1 MKKILLYGLII
12 AIIFLKFFADG
23 EHIPSLVPPIVA
35 ATADVF
41 FLFAFAVYTFF
52 YIATKH
58 RGFYGAGIGI
68 YLLLFVFVSLVSI
81 CLNINGIQWKTSSLF
96 LLLHLEPILI
106 ALMIVNLNYDEVF
119 IRKIMSF
126 LFILCVIEIFIGLVQ
141 IPFAKFKAGWNTEY
155 ICGTLGRGNAQ
166 YVPFMAMTSFLM
178 LGMYL
183 YNPRR
188 KYLLLLVMLA
198 MLLYYGPD
206 YAVTTLSL
214 PFTIFLLLI
223 LCVPWQTPRKI
234 LYSVALLFSFILAY
248 LVYSN
253 LAIGASIYRSPR
265 YFSSYLEQPSIILQI
280 GKIKAITVLPSLY
293 GEKIHYALVGVG
305 PGSYSSRAFM
315 FIGDYGFRTRGT
327 MSGGMLGTAVELQYA
342 PPMASK
348 YIIGPYTNPTR
359 ACLFGSSKLD
369 SPFQSYTSIAAET
382 GILGF
387 IFFFMIYYKVFKLAL
402 EINRKALSE
411 NDEFYWVVSF
421 TSIGN
426 ILFLFQLAFFDNW
439 FEIPR
444 VTILTWILLAILL
457 RKKTLSNELHFSRF
471 TRKPKR
477 CLREKFNKESLCHA
491 GSSAKVLK

>member
-12 AIIFLKFFADG
+12 AIVFLKFFADG
-23 EHIPSLVPPIVA
+23 EHIPSLLPPIVA

-41 FLFAFAVYTFF
+41 FFFALVVYTFF
-52 YIATKH
+52 YIAAEH

-68 YLLLFVFVSLVSI
+68 YVLFFVLVSLASI
-81 CLNINGIQWKTSSLF
+81 ALNINDINWKTSSLF

-106 ALMIVNLNYDEVF
+106 ALMIVNLDCDEEF
-119 IRKIMSF
+119 IRRIMY
-126 LFILCVIEIFIGLVQ
+126 FIFIICVIEIVIGLLQ
-141 IPFAKFKAGWNTEY
+141 IPFAIFFRGGSTEH
-155 ICGTLGRGNAQ
+155 ISGTLGRGNAQ
-166 YVPFMAMTSFLM
+166 YVPFIAMTSFLM

-183 YNPRR
+183 YNPRK
-188 KYLLLLVMLA
+188 KYLLLLLMLA

-206 YAVTTLSL
+206 YAVTTFSL
-214 PFTIFLLLI
+214 PVTIFLLLI
-223 LCVPWQTPRKI
+223 FCTPFQKSRKI
-234 LYSVALLFSFILAY
+234 LYSVALSFIFILMY
-248 LVYSN
+248 PVYSSFTS
-253 LAIGASIYRSPR
+253 GSIHRGPD
-265 YFSSYLEQPSIILQI
+265 YFSRYLKQPSVFLQI

-444 VTILTWILLAILL
+444 VTIVPWILLAILL
-457 RKKTLSNELHFSRF
+457 RKKTLSNEFSD
-471 TRKPKR
+471 
-477 CLREKFNKESLCHA
+477 E
-491 GSSAKVLK
+491 